1 MAGETPVSAPNASDL
16 GDLPPL
22 ARHSRPKA
30 RNLALIGVLAGDPF
44 VGRPDTRPMQRRWLV
59 LIAVSLMFFF
69 ISSTTFMSLGVL
81 LFAMSR
87 DLHWTQTQAGG
98 GFTVLGLA
106 CCLSS
111 LVPMALVSR
120 IGSRW
125 TMLLGGLMLAA
136 GFFLAFLTHGL
147 MLFLLAMALLGVGF
161 SLSANIP
168 GVYLLA
174 RWFPARS
181 GRVIGVYLMFGAFGG
196 VAGPPLA
203 QAVMASAGWRV
214 WWLTLALA
222 AAAMGLMCLLLIRD
236 GDAAPADA
244 GDAGGPAADPLDW
257 RYREAVLTPQFVILA
272 AGMVITEACVTVVHS
287 AAVIHFSRLGI
298 SPAFAAAMLGLQA
311 FMATAAKGLSGA
323 LGERVS
329 LRLLLAA
336 GLVVQALGVML
347 LARANSPILAYAFA
361 FAFGA
366 GWGTAYLTITVLLIT
381 YFGARTGSAVLSLVW
396 LLTAFASLGPAGAG
410 MIADRFGSYG
420 PAFDIG
426 GVLLLPIAAAT
437 LLMRPPQR
445 KAEALAPSLAEPLV
459 ADPL

>member
-1 MAGETPVSAPNASDL
+1 MD
-16 GDLPPL
+16 
-22 ARHSRPKA
+22 RK
-30 RNLALIGVLAGDPF
+30 
-44 VGRPDTRPMQRRWLV
+44 WLV

-87 DLHWTQTQAGG
+87 DLHWSQTQAGG

-111 LVPMALVSR
+111 LVPMALVNR

-125 TMLLGGLMLAA
+125 TLLLGGLTLAA
-136 GFFLAFLTHGL
+136 GFFLASLMHGL
-147 MLFLLAMALLGVGF
+147 VLYFLAMALLGLGF

-174 RWFPARS
+174 RWFPTRS

-203 QAVMASAGWRV
+203 QAVMAQAGWRV
-214 WWLTLALA
+214 WWLALA
-222 AAAMGLMCLLLIRD
+222 VAATAMGVLCLLLIRD
-236 GDAAPADA
+236 GETAGASVPSDDGVPAA
-244 GDAGGPAADPLDW
+244 GPADW
-257 RYREAVLTPQFVILA
+257 RYREAVLTPQFAILA

-287 AAVIHFSRLGI
+287 AAVIHFSRMGI
-298 SPAFAAAMLGLQA
+298 STAFAAGMLSLQA

-323 LGERVS
+323 LGERIS
-329 LRLLLAA
+329 PRLLLAG
-336 GLVVQALGVML
+336 GLVLQALGVIL
-347 LARANSPILAYAFA
+347 LGRADSPTMAYAFA
-361 FAFGA
+361 LTFGA
-366 GWGTAYLTITVLLIT
+366 GWGTAYLTITVLLIN

-410 MIADRFGSYG
+410 MISDRFGSFS
-420 PAFDIG
+420 PAFAIG
-426 GVLLLPIAAAT
+426 GALLLPIALAT
-437 LLMRPPQR
+437 LLMRPPMR
-445 KAEALAPSLAEPLV
+445 KAQASAPPLAEPLV